1 MYYCSVSARPDTGP
15 TRLFHALVAV
25 LAMMAMGLPAHA
37 ESLGDLYSVSVP
49 YAGDNEAAFRQ
60 AMRDVLVRVTGRGD
74 APEMENLAPL
84 VAQASRYVKS
94 FRRAPGNMLAVTFDG
109 AAIEDAVDAS
119 GLAFWD
125 NERPVTLVWLALD
138 RGSGRRA
145 LVSSNDTSAEKTRID
160 ADAARR
166 GLPLVWPDAGDDLV
180 RAMQQA
186 WSGNHDA
193 LRDAA
198 RRYGADGVLVGR
210 ARQTAAGGYSVEWT
224 FASPGADGSV
234 TGDLEAGPGLAA
246 ERYAGV
252 YASRGAAQRT
262 EQVVTVTG
270 IHSLEAYATT
280 MRTLAKLAPVRGIS
294 VDEVTPDGVS
304 FRINVRGDPGALDQ
318 AIRREGRLHAVDA
331 GRLIYALSP

>member
-15 TRLFHALVAV
+15 SRLFHALVAV
-25 LAMMAMGLPAHA
+25 LALVAMGLPAHA

-74 APEMENLAPL
+74 APDLENLAPL

-138 RGSGRRA
+138 RGGNRRA
-145 LVSSNDTSAEKTRID
+145 LVAANDTSAEKTRMD
-160 ADAARR
+160 TDAARR

-210 ARQTAAGGYSVEWT
+210 ARQSAAGGYSVEW
-224 FASPGADGSV
+224 
-234 TGDLEAGPGLAA
+234 
-246 ERYAGV
+246 
-252 YASRGAAQRT
+252 
-262 EQVVTVTG
+262 
-270 IHSLEAYATT
+270 
-280 MRTLAKLAPVRGIS
+280 
-294 VDEVTPDGVS
+294 
-304 FRINVRGDPGALDQ
+304 
-318 AIRREGRLHAVDA
+318 
-331 GRLIYALSP
+331 

>member
-1 MYYCSVSARPDTGP
+1 VSARPDTGP
-15 TRLFHALVAV
+15 TRLFHAFVAV
-25 LAMMAMGLPAHA
+25 LAMTPMGLPAHA
-37 ESLGDLYSVSVP
+37 EALGDLYSVSVP
-49 YAGDNEAAFRQ
+49 YTGDNEAAFRQ

-74 APEMENLAPL
+74 VPEMENLAPL

-119 GLAFWD
+119 GIAFWD

-138 RGSGRRA
+138 RGGGRRA

-160 ADAARR
+160 SDATRR
-166 GLPLVWPDAGDDLV
+166 GLPLVWPDSGDDLV

-210 ARQTAAGGYSVEWT
+210 AREVATGGYTVEWS
-224 FASPGADGSV
+224 FASPGADGIA
-234 TGDLEAGPGLAA
+234 TGDLEAGPALAA
-246 ERYAGV
+246 ERYSGV

-262 EQVVTVTG
+262 EQIVTVTG
-270 IHSLEAYATT
+270 INSLDAYATT
-280 MRTLAKLAPVRGIS
+280 MRTLAKLAPVRGVA

-318 AIRREGRLHAVDA
+318 AIRREGRLQAVDA